1 METRTKNVVI
11 IFPGDHTI
19 MAVINPQPG
28 HSRSRVGKRTFSHL
42 TTITNEEFHPILS
55 PPALSMIDI
64 RSHFHRLVFQVY
76 GTNNYKSYDE
86 ERLKWGA
93 EPPGEQRRKVMLI
106 KRPKRSTII
115 LFLADVMIIGLLL
128 HTLEPLITL
137 LLRNEELFR
146 PRVTFSG
153 LEDAN
158 ALHQTNGSRHI
169 PRILHQTTATEIIPD
184 KWVEPQ
190 RSCKEAYRDFEYK
203 VSFFSNSEVNVFLT
217 SITETAVD

>member
-1 METRTKNVVI
+1 
-11 IFPGDHTI
+11 
-19 MAVINPQPG
+19 
-28 HSRSRVGKRTFSHL
+28 
-42 TTITNEEFHPILS
+42 
-55 PPALSMIDI
+55 
-64 RSHFHRLVFQVY
+64 LVFQVY
-76 GTNNYKSYDE
+76 GTNNNKSYDE

-93 EPPGEQRRKVMLI
+93 EPPGEQRRKVVLI

-137 LLRNEELFR
+137 LLRNEELFK

-158 ALHQTNGSRHI
+158 ALHRTNGSRRI

-184 KWVEPQ
+184 KWVESQ

-217 SITETAVD
+217 LIIETAVD